1 MMEAGKTLDQAREF
15 AADLS
20 RKNPGQY
27 VTLSACFGIFA
38 TLSKRLHVHSPTDSV
53 GDSYW
58 LNGQERKYTDGQKG
72 ADYRATPDL
81 F

>member
-1 MMEAGKTLDQAREF
+1 M
-15 AADLS
+15 
-20 RKNPGQY
+20 
-27 VTLSACFGIFA
+27 
-38 TLSKRLHVHSPTDSV
+38 HSPTDSV